1 MTIEEKA
8 KAYDEALARAKTYLT
23 PDTPDRV
30 DTVSAITTIFP
41 KLAESEDE
49 KVRNG
54 LVRFLKELL
63 ELGGVL
69 HDEWDRNECEKYIAW
84 LEKQKE
90 PNPFTGTGFNYNGNT
105 WGMCAR
111 DNGVDILFNS
121 KLIRHIS
128 EEKQGQK
135 PADWS
140 EEDKKI
146 LNTLIAIF
154 EVNYPDVYYKLS
166 TGGTDNMQ
174 AINSYELIKWLKSLK
189 DRCIPQS
196 AKSFD
201 YENANIQQKD
211 FASLGLS
218 EHEKEVLRLM
228 TDAPLPR
235 IEIKDLKEESALLL
249 GYAFKEFQGTLGE
262 VNRMRGYEEGKA
274 DALKNLPKWEK
285 IVGSISDVIPLTH
298 EGYLYYRNWRIKI
311 SDLWEKLETEE

>member
-1 MTIEEKA
+1 MEIIMTIEEKA

-128 EEKQGQK
+128 EEKQAEQKASYTTMVETGDGGINALVTRELPTDGCDDEQK
-135 PADWS
+135 PAEWS
-140 EEDKKI
+140 EEDEDNFKHLLDEIVCLGNNRNSANRLYYDRLIKFI
-146 LNTLIAIF
+146 KELKNRAQPKEKWCDKDERMLDRLIAYF
-154 EVNYPDVYYKLS
+154 EKRVAF
-166 TGGTDNMQ
+166 TDDDNPRY
-174 AINSYELIKWLKSLK
+174 ANWLKSLT
-189 DRCIPQS
+189 PQNRWKPS
-196 AKSFD
+196 ELQLGCLSDAIEYYNSFG
-201 YENANIQQKD
+201 YPALK
-211 FASLGLS
+211 
-218 EHEKEVLRLM
+218 
-228 TDAPLPR
+228 
-235 IEIKDLKEESALLL
+235 LKEL
-249 GYAFKEFQGTLGE
+249 
-262 VNRMRGYEEGKA
+262 YEQ
-274 DALKNLPKWEK
+274 LKKLK
-285 IVGSISDVIPLTH
+285 DV
-298 EGYLYYRNWRIKI
+298 
-311 SDLWEKLETEE
+311 

>member
-1 MTIEEKA
+1 MKTIEEKA
-8 KAYDEALARAKTYLT
+8 KAYDEAIKKAESLYKAAEPMSGCNVIIETL
-23 PDTPDRV
+23 
-30 DTVSAITTIFP
+30 FP
-41 KLAESEDE
+41 ELKESEDE
-49 KVRNG
+49 RIRKRISQALHG
-54 LVRFLKELL
+54 D
-63 ELGGVL
+63 VL
-69 HDEWDRNECEKYIAW
+69 DFDEIIQADAW
-84 LEKQKE
+84 LEKQGEKS
-90 PNPFTGTGFNYNGNT
+90 NPYSGTSFEYNGHT

-111 DNGVDILFNS
+111 DGGVDILFNR
-121 KLIRHIS
+121 KLIQHIS
-128 EEKQGQK
+128 DEKQGQK

>member
-128 EEKQGQK
+128 EEKQAEQKASYTTMVETGDGGINALVTRELPTDGCDDEQK
-135 PADWS
+135 PAEWS
-140 EEDKKI
+140 EEDEDNFKHLLDEIVCLGNNRNSANRLYYDRLIKFI
-146 LNTLIAIF
+146 KELKNRAQPKEKWCDKDERMLDRLIAYF
-154 EVNYPDVYYKLS
+154 EKRVAF
-166 TGGTDNMQ
+166 TDDDNPRY
-174 AINSYELIKWLKSLK
+174 ANWLKSLT
-189 DRCIPQS
+189 PQNRWKPS
-196 AKSFD
+196 ELQLGCLSDAIEYYNSFG
-201 YENANIQQKD
+201 YPALK
-211 FASLGLS
+211 
-218 EHEKEVLRLM
+218 
-228 TDAPLPR
+228 
-235 IEIKDLKEESALLL
+235 LKEL
-249 GYAFKEFQGTLGE
+249 
-262 VNRMRGYEEGKA
+262 YEQ
-274 DALKNLPKWEK
+274 LKKLK
-285 IVGSISDVIPLTH
+285 DV
-298 EGYLYYRNWRIKI
+298 
-311 SDLWEKLETEE
+311 